1 MGFSGRRSPE
11 RRAAATVV
19 GFEGLSENLEDESS
33 LCFGPQSRGKCVV
46 DDGLNGSISANMEIH
61 PGHIEGA
68 SSLAFQM
75 LDEMPQ
81 RVLPKIQ

>member
-1 MGFSGRRSPE
+1 MGLSGRRCPE
-11 RRAAATVV
+11 RRASATVY
-19 GFEGLSENLEDESS
+19 GFEGLSENLEDEPS
-33 LCFGPQSRGKCVV
+33 LCFGPQSRRKCVV
-46 DDGLNGSISANMEIH
+46 EDGLNGSILANMENH

-75 LDEMPQ
+75 LDEIPQ